1 MYMSEKP
8 EDQEDDRPRVYVN
21 FFGNDG
27 LPIRTIE
34 IGRLDGG
41 YFQLTLQ
48 TAFGDI
54 DIVLAR
60 GQLADLHRTLGKA
73 LGNHEPQTI
82 SFGEKSS

>member
-1 MYMSEKP
+1 MSQKR
-8 EDQEDDRPRVYVN
+8 EDQEDGRPRIYLN
-21 FFGNDG
+21 FFDNDG
-27 LPIRTIE
+27 LPIKTIE
-34 IGRLDGG
+34 IGRLNGG

-60 GQLADLHRTLGKA
+60 GPLADLHRTLEKA
-73 LGNHEPQTI
+73 LGDHEPQTV